1 MYTIFYSQYCL
12 SEDPNKPC
20 FVIKLKS
27 VTIMLDCGLSAH
39 SVLNFLP
46 LFPIPD
52 WKPNKAASWIP
63 KNFSDPQIEGVCYY
77 ILIHFILLNII
88 CTIVKKIV

>member
-1 MYTIFYSQYCL
+1 L

-46 LFPIPD
+46 LYPIPD
-52 WKPNKAASWIP
+52 WKPNKAAAWIP
-63 KNFSDPQIEGVCYY
+63 KNFSDPQIEGVCY
-77 ILIHFILLNII
+77 ILIID
-88 CTIVKKIV
+88 

>member
-1 MYTIFYSQYCL
+1 MVCTLLNLQYCL

-52 WKPNKAASWIP
+52 WKSNKATAWIP
-63 KNFSDPQIEGVCYY
+63 KNFSDPQIEGVCGN
-77 ILIHFILLNII
+77 H
-88 CTIVKKIV
+88 